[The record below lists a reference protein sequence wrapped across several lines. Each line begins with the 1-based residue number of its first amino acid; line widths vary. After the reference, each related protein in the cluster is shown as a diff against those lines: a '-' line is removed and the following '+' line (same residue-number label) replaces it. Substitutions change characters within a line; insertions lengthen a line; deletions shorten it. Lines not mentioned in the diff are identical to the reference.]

1 MAISLTIFLKQ
12 SIREQKVP
20 FTISRHIPNGNT
32 LEAISEIQKLKNNPT
47 KKTYSSFSELL
58 KEVEKD
64 I

>member
-1 MAISLTIFLKQ
+1 MAIALTIFVKQ
-12 SIREQKVP
+12 AIREQKIP

-32 LEAISEIQKLKNNPT
+32 LEAIAEIQKLKNILT
-47 KKTYSSFSELL
+47 KNTYSSFSELL